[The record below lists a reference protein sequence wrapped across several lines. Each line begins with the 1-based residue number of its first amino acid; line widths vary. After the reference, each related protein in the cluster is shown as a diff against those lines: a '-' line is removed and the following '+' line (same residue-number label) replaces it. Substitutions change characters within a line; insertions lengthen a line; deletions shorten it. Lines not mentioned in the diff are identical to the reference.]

1 MIRRVAVLIGALPS
15 QKLSRKK
22 PFGKRAE
29 RLLYILNFEQ
39 NLRAVYYRRLHKEIS
54 GKHLCIFL
62 LLD

>member
-1 MIRRVAVLIGALPS
+1 MIRWVAVLIGALQS

-39 NLRAVYYRRLHKEIS
+39 KLRTV
-54 GKHLCIFL
+54 
-62 LLD
+62 